1 MEHTKTT
8 LRRRLFVAGV
18 LGLIALA
25 DPSVAR
31 ADDRSEAE
39 ARFQEGIAL
48 YKAGNI
54 DEARLKLVQAYAV
67 LGRPNILWNLA
78 VAELYSSRPLDALRH
93 MRKYIKLPEATAHDI
108 NLAKETFIPKLEQLT
123 GRIAVKAADG
133 TALKIDDEEVG
144 AAPLA
149 EAIDVLPGRHVV
161 IGRAPGHDATVEVD
175 VAAGQTVP
183 AVLAEA
189 PRKLE
194 ASPRTEPPRSMAAR
208 NVTVIGLA
216 AGAVVAAGVGIA
228 FVAKA
233 GSEESDAET
242 IARSFANDR
251 TACAGNPH
259 PDCARLRDLYDT
271 RNADTGVAAGFF
283 IGAGALAVA
292 AGLTYVLWPRDAER
306 ARVGRLPVVVAPR
319 PGGGAAV
326 LDVAF

>member
-1 MEHTKTT
+1 MAPTT
-8 LRRRLFVAGV
+8 IFSRRTVVAGAF
-18 LGLIALA
+18 GLISLLG
-25 DPSVAR
+25 PSAAR
-31 ADDRSEAE
+31 ADDRNEAE

-48 YKAGNI
+48 YKEGKI
-54 DEARLKLVQAYAV
+54 DDARLKLVQAYAV

-78 VAELYSSRPLDALRH
+78 VAEFYSSHPLDSLRH
-93 MRKYIKLPEATAHDI
+93 MRKYVKLPEATAHDI
-108 NLAKETFIPKLEQLT
+108 NLAKENFIPKLEQQT

-133 TALKIDDEEVG
+133 TALKVDGEDVG

-149 EAIDVLPGRHVV
+149 EAVDVLPGKHVV
-161 IGRAPGHDATVEVD
+161 IGRAPGQDATIEVE

-183 AVLAEA
+183 AVFAEPARKVEVA
-189 PRKLE
+189 PPAE
-194 ASPRTEPPRSMAAR
+194 TPRNMVPR

-228 FVAKA
+228 FVLKA
-233 GSEESDAET
+233 SGAESDGEK
-242 IARSFANDR
+242 IAQSFDNDR

-259 PDCARLRDLYDT
+259 PDCARLKDLYDT

-306 ARVGRLPVVVAPR
+306 ARAARLPVVVAPR
-319 PGGGAAV
+319 PGGGAAMFDIV
-326 LDVAF
+326 F